1 MKIPELL
8 CPAGSMEALKT
19 ALHFGA
25 DAVYG
30 GMKRFGLRAFAG
42 NFDEEQLKEAVALC
56 HAAGKKFYL
65 TMNVF
70 PFDDQMDAFVETARI
85 AHEIGVDAAI
95 VSDIGAVVTLR
106 EQVPGL
112 ALHVSTQASTV
123 NTAAVKHYQAL
134 GCERVILARETSIER
149 IGSMIAKL
157 NGVEVRQSLTSDSD
171 CGQSPSEAGGRIQ
184 RTPAGM
190 EIETFVHGAACMA
203 YSGRCLLSAAM
214 VGRSGNQG
222 ECAQPCRWQ
231 YHVVEEKRPG
241 EYWPVCEDGN
251 GTYIFSAKDLCLMP
265 VLPQLI
271 EAGVAS
277 LKIEGRM
284 KTEYYVATVTA
295 AYRRALDLYAQSPAA
310 FAAELSALM
319 SELSCASHRDSDTGF
334 ALDKPQEPGG
344 AEGFHQDREYIARAI
359 ADSRAGEQAR
369 FLLKNRFHAGDDL
382 ELLTPSGVKDVRAV
396 PFLREKTGETVDTLG
411 IGGEIIAM
419 QVEHDVCAGDILR
432 GEVRNHRR

>member
-1 MKIPELL
+1 MKKETSRGLPELL
-8 CPAGSMEALKT
+8 CPAGTMESLKA

-42 NFDEEQLKEAVALC
+42 NFDEAQLREAVALC

-70 PFDDQMDAFVETARI
+70 PFDDQMDDFVETARI
-85 AHEIGVDAAI
+85 AHAIGVDAAI
-95 VSDIGAVVTLR
+95 VSDLGAVVTLR
-106 EQVPGL
+106 EAVPEL

-123 NTAAVKHYQAL
+123 NTAAVKHYQQL
-134 GCERVILARETSIER
+134 GCGRVILARETSIER
-149 IGSMIAKL
+149 IGRMTAQL
-157 NGVEVRQSLTSDSD
+157 DGV
-171 CGQSPSEAGGRIQ
+171 
-184 RTPAGM
+184 
-190 EIETFVHGAACMA
+190 EIETFVHGASCMA

-241 EYWPVCEDGN
+241 EYWPVCEDDN

-271 EAGVAS
+271 EAGVSS

-295 AYRRALDLYAQSPAA
+295 AYRRALDLYGESPEAFEAA
-310 FAAELSALM
+310 LPALMAELA
-319 SELSCASHRDSDTGF
+319 CASHRDSDTGF
-334 ALDKPQEPGG
+334 ALESPHHPGGGSPAGG

-359 ADSRAGEQAR
+359 ADSRAGEHAR
-369 FLLKNRFHAGDDL
+369 FLLKNRFYAGDDL
-382 ELLTPSGVKDVRAV
+382 ELLTPDGVKQVNAV
-396 PFLREKTGETVDTLG
+396 PFLREKTGEVVDTLG
-411 IGGEIIAM
+411 VGGEIIAM
-419 QVEHDVCAGDILR
+419 QVDCDVRTGDILR

>member
-1 MKIPELL
+1 MKNETSRKLPELL
-8 CPAGSMEALKT
+8 CPAGTMEALKT

-70 PFDDQMDAFVETARI
+70 PFDDQMDDYVETARI
-85 AHEIGVDAAI
+85 AHAIGVDAAI

-106 EQVPGL
+106 EKVPGL

-123 NTAAVKHYQAL
+123 NTAAVKHYQQL

-149 IGSMIAKL
+149 IGRMIS
-157 NGVEVRQSLTSDSD
+157 SLD
-171 CGQSPSEAGGRIQ
+171 
-184 RTPAGM
+184 GM
-190 EIETFVHGAACMA
+190 ELETFVHGAACMA

-241 EYWPVCEDGN
+241 EYWPVCEDDN

-271 EAGVAS
+271 QAGVAS

-295 AYRRALDLYAQSPAA
+295 AYRRALDLYAEDPAA
-310 FAAELSALM
+310 FEAALPALMAELQ
-319 SELSCASHRDSDTGF
+319 CASHRDSDTGF
-334 ALDKPQEPGG
+334 ALERPQQPGG
-344 AEGFHQDREYIARAI
+344 AEGFHQEREFIARAV
-359 ADSRAGEQAR
+359 ADTGAGENAR

-382 ELLTPSGVKDVRAV
+382 ELLTPNGVLAVKAV
-396 PFLREKTGETVDTLG
+396 PFLREKTGEIVDTLG

-419 QVEHDVCAGDILR
+419 QAPHAVHAGDILR

>member
-1 MKIPELL
+1 MKKKMGRRPPELL
-8 CPAGSMEALKT
+8 SPAGSMEALKA

-42 NFDEEQLKEAVALC
+42 NFDENQLKEAVELC

-70 PFDDQMDAFVETARI
+70 PFDDQMDDFVETARI
-85 AHEIGVDAAI
+85 AHAIGVDAAI

-106 EQVPGL
+106 EQVPEL
-112 ALHVSTQASTV
+112 PLHISTQASTV

-149 IGSMIAKL
+149 MRSMISHL
-157 NGVEVRQSLTSDSD
+157 DGIEV
-171 CGQSPSEAGGRIQ
+171 
-184 RTPAGM
+184 
-190 EIETFVHGAACMA
+190 ETFVHGAACMA

-241 EYWPVCEDGN
+241 EYWPVCEDDN

-295 AYRRALDLYAQSPAA
+295 AYRRALDMYAQSPEA
-310 FAAELSALM
+310 FTEALPALMAELA
-319 SELSCASHRDSDTGF
+319 CASHRDSDTGF

-344 AEGFHQDREYIARAI
+344 AEGFHQEREYIARAVQS
-359 ADSRAGEQAR
+359 SRAGEQVR

-382 ELLTPSGVKDVRAV
+382 ELLTPGGVKSVKAV
-396 PFLREKTGETVDTLG
+396 PFLREKTGEMVDTLG
-411 IGGEIIAM
+411 VGGEIIAM
-419 QVEHDVCAGDILR
+419 QVNCDVCEGDILR
-432 GEVRNHRR
+432 GQVRNHRR

>member
-1 MKIPELL
+1 MKKIPELL

-42 NFDEEQLKEAVALC
+42 NFDEEQLREAVALC
-56 HAAGKKFYL
+56 NGKGKKFYL

-70 PFDDQMDAFVETARI
+70 PFDDQMDDFVETARI

-95 VSDIGAVVTLR
+95 VSDIGAVVMLR
-106 EQVPGL
+106 EKVPGL
-112 ALHVSTQASTV
+112 TLHVSTQASTV
-123 NTAAVKHYQAL
+123 NTAAVKHYQSL

-149 IGSMIAKL
+149 MGKMIAQL
-157 NGVEVRQSLTSDSD
+157 D
-171 CGQSPSEAGGRIQ
+171 
-184 RTPAGM
+184 GM
-190 EIETFVHGAACMA
+190 EVETFVHGAACMA

-241 EYWPVCEDGN
+241 EYLPVCEDDN

-271 EAGVAS
+271 EAGVTS

-295 AYRRALDLYAQSPAA
+295 AYRRALDLYAKSPAA
-310 FAAELSALM
+310 FEAALPALMAELA
-319 SELSCASHRDSDTGF
+319 CASHRDSDIGF
-334 ALDKPQEPGG
+334 ALDKPQNPGG
-344 AEGFHQDREYIARAI
+344 AEGFHQDREYIARAV
-359 ADSRAGEQAR
+359 ADSRAGEMAR

-382 ELLTPSGVKDVRAV
+382 ELLTPDGVKAVKAV
-396 PFLREKTGETVDTLG
+396 PFLREKTGEMVDTLG
-411 IGGEIIAM
+411 VGGEIIAM
-419 QVEHDVCAGDILR
+419 RADCDVHVGDILR

>member
-1 MKIPELL
+1 MKTPELL
-8 CPAGSMEALKT
+8 CPAGSMEALKA

-42 NFDEEQLKEAVALC
+42 NFDENQLKEAVELC

-70 PFDDQMDAFVETARI
+70 PFDDQMDDFVETAHI
-85 AHEIGVDAAI
+85 AHAIGVDAAI

-106 EQVPGL
+106 EQVP
-112 ALHVSTQASTV
+112 ALPLHISTQASTV

-149 IGSMIAKL
+149 MRSMISHL
-157 NGVEVRQSLTSDSD
+157 DG
-171 CGQSPSEAGGRIQ
+171 I
-184 RTPAGM
+184 

-222 ECAQPCRWQ
+222 ECAQSCRWQ

-241 EYWPVCEDGN
+241 EYWPVCEDDN

-295 AYRRALDLYAQSPAA
+295 AYRRALDLYARSPEA
-310 FAAELSALM
+310 FTEALPALMAELA
-319 SELSCASHRDSDTGF
+319 CASHRDSDTGF

-344 AEGFHQDREYIARAI
+344 AEGFHQEREYIARAVQS
-359 ADSRAGEQAR
+359 SRAGEQAR
-369 FLLKNRFHAGDDL
+369 FLLKNRFHARDDL
-382 ELLTPSGVKDVRAV
+382 ELLTPDGVKSVKAV
-396 PFLREKTGETVDTLG
+396 PFLREKTGEMVDTLG
-411 IGGEIIAM
+411 VGGEIVAM
-419 QVEHDVCAGDILR
+419 QVDCDVCEGDILR
-432 GEVRNHRR
+432 GQVRNHRR

>member
-1 MKIPELL
+1 MRIPELL
-8 CPAGSMEALKT
+8 CPAGGMEALKA

-42 NFDEEQLKEAVALC
+42 NYDEAQLREAVALC
-56 HAAGKKFYL
+56 HARGKKFYL

-70 PFDDQMDAFVETARI
+70 PFDDQMDDFVETARI

-106 EQVPGL
+106 EKVPGL
-112 ALHVSTQASTV
+112 KLHVSTQASTV
-123 NTAAVKHYQAL
+123 NTAAVKHYQQL
-134 GCERVILARETSIER
+134 GCERVILARETSIDR
-149 IGSMIAKL
+149 MRGMISRL
-157 NGVEVRQSLTSDSD
+157 D
-171 CGQSPSEAGGRIQ
+171 
-184 RTPAGM
+184 GM

-241 EYWPVCEDGN
+241 EYWPVCEDEN

-265 VLPQLI
+265 VLPELI

-295 AYRRALDLYAQSPAA
+295 AYRRALDLYAGNPAG
-310 FAAELSALM
+310 FASELPALMAELA
-319 SELSCASHRDSDTGF
+319 CASHRDSDTGF
-334 ALDKPQEPGG
+334 AVAKPAEPGG
-344 AEGFHQDREYIARAI
+344 AEGFHQEREYIARAVE
-359 ADSRAGEQAR
+359 DSKAGGMAR
-369 FLLKNRFHAGDDL
+369 FLLKNRFHAGDQL
-382 ELLTPSGVKDVRAV
+382 ELLTPCGVHQLTAQ
-396 PFLREKTGETVDTLG
+396 PFLREKTGEMVDTLG
-411 IGGEIIAM
+411 VGGELISM
-419 QVEHDVCAGDILR
+419 QTPCDVHAGDILR

>member
-1 MKIPELL
+1 
-8 CPAGSMEALKT
+8 MEALKT

-42 NFDEEQLKEAVALC
+42 NFDEEQLREAVALC
-56 HAAGKKFYL
+56 HGKGKKFYL

-70 PFDDQMDAFVETARI
+70 PFDDQMDDFVETARI

-106 EQVPGL
+106 EKVPGL
-112 ALHVSTQASTV
+112 TLHVSTQASTV
-123 NTAAVKHYQAL
+123 NTAAVKHYQSL

-149 IGSMIAKL
+149 MGKMIAQL
-157 NGVEVRQSLTSDSD
+157 D
-171 CGQSPSEAGGRIQ
+171 
-184 RTPAGM
+184 GM
-190 EIETFVHGAACMA
+190 EVETFVHGAACMA

-241 EYWPVCEDGN
+241 EYLPVCEDDN

-271 EAGVAS
+271 EAGVSS

-295 AYRRALDLYAQSPAA
+295 AYRRALDLYAKSPAA
-310 FAAELSALM
+310 FEVALPALMAELA
-319 SELSCASHRDSDTGF
+319 CASHRDSDTGF
-334 ALDKPQEPGG
+334 ALDKPQNPGG
-344 AEGFHQDREYIARAI
+344 AEGFHQDREYIARAV
-359 ADSRAGEQAR
+359 ADSRAGEMAR

-382 ELLTPSGVKDVRAV
+382 ELLTPDGVKAVKAV
-396 PFLREKTGETVDTLG
+396 PFLREKTGEIVDALG
-411 IGGEIIAM
+411 VGGEIIAM
-419 QVEHDVCAGDILR
+419 QVACDVHVGDILR

>member
-1 MKIPELL
+1 MKKEMSRRLPELL
-8 CPAGSMEALKT
+8 CPAGTMEALKT

-42 NFDEEQLKEAVALC
+42 NFDEEQLREAVALC
-56 HAAGKKFYL
+56 HAKGKKFYL

-70 PFDDQMDAFVETARI
+70 PFDDQMDDFVETARI

-95 VSDIGAVVTLR
+95 VSDLGAVVTLR
-106 EQVPGL
+106 EAVPGL
-112 ALHVSTQASTV
+112 KLHVSTQASTV
-123 NTAAVKHYQAL
+123 NTAAVKHYQSL

-149 IGSMIAKL
+149 IGKMISQL
-157 NGVEVRQSLTSDSD
+157 DGV
-171 CGQSPSEAGGRIQ
+171 
-184 RTPAGM
+184 

-241 EYWPVCEDGN
+241 EYWPVCEDDN

-271 EAGVAS
+271 EAGVSS

-295 AYRRALDLYAQSPAA
+295 AYRRALDLYAKDPAA
-310 FAAELSALM
+310 FEAELPALM
-319 SELSCASHRDSDTGF
+319 AELSCASHRDSDTGF
-334 ALDKPQEPGG
+334 MLGKPEIPGG
-344 AEGFHQDREYIARAI
+344 AEGFHQEREYIARAI
-359 ADSRAGEQAR
+359 ADSRAGENAR

-382 ELLTPSGVKDVRAV
+382 ELLTPDGLRQVKAV
-396 PFLREKTGETVDTLG
+396 AFLREKTGEMLDTLG
-411 IGGEIIAM
+411 VGGESIAM
-419 QVEHDVCAGDILR
+419 RVDCDVRAGDILR

>member
-1 MKIPELL
+1 MMKIPELL

-42 NFDEEQLKEAVALC
+42 NFDEEQLRQAVELC

-70 PFDDQMDAFVETARI
+70 PFDDQMDDFVETARI
-85 AHEIGVDAAI
+85 AWKIGVDAAI

-106 EQVPGL
+106 EQVPEL
-112 ALHVSTQASTV
+112 PLHVSTQASTV
-123 NTAAVKHYQAL
+123 NTAAVKHYQSL
-134 GCERVILARETSIER
+134 GCERVILARETSIAR
-149 IGSMIAKL
+149 MKTMIAQL
-157 NGVEVRQSLTSDSD
+157 DGV
-171 CGQSPSEAGGRIQ
+171 
-184 RTPAGM
+184 

-241 EYWPVCEDGN
+241 EYWPVCEDDN
-251 GTYIFSAKDLCLMP
+251 GTYIFSARDLCLMP

-271 EAGVAS
+271 EAGVSS

-295 AYRRALDLYAQSPAA
+295 AYRRALDLYARSPED
-310 FAAELSALM
+310 FAAALPELMA
-319 SELSCASHRDSDTGF
+319 ELTCASHRDSDTGF
-334 ALDKPQEPGG
+334 AIDKPELPGG
-344 AEGFHQDREYIARAI
+344 AEGFHQEREFIARAV
-359 ADSRAGEQAR
+359 ADSEAGENAR

-382 ELLTPSGVKDVRAV
+382 ELLTPSGVKNVKAL
-396 PFLREKTGETVDTLG
+396 PFLREKTGETVETLG

-419 QVEHDVCAGDILR
+419 RVDHAVKTGDILR

>member
-1 MKIPELL
+1 MKKDTGRRPLPELL
-8 CPAGSMEALKT
+8 CPAGTMDALKT

-42 NFDEEQLKEAVALC
+42 NFDENQLREAVALC
-56 HAAGKKFYL
+56 HAKGKKFYL

-70 PFDDQMDAFVETARI
+70 PFDDQMDDFVETARI

-95 VSDIGAVVTLR
+95 VSDLGAVVTLR
-106 EQVPGL
+106 EAVPGL

-123 NTAAVKHYQAL
+123 NTAAVKHYQQL

-149 IGSMIAKL
+149 IGKMTEQLS
-157 NGVEVRQSLTSDSD
+157 N
-171 CGQSPSEAGGRIQ
+171 
-184 RTPAGM
+184 M

-231 YHVVEEKRPG
+231 YHVMEEKRPG
-241 EYWPVCEDGN
+241 EYLPVCEDDN

-271 EAGVAS
+271 EAGVSS

-295 AYRRALDLYAQSPAA
+295 AYRRALDLYAESPEA
-310 FAAELSALM
+310 FAAELPALLA
-319 SELSCASHRDSDTGF
+319 ELACASHRDSDTGF
-334 ALDKPQEPGG
+334 ALDKPEVPGG

-359 ADSRAGEQAR
+359 ADSKAGESAR

-382 ELLTPSGVKDVRAV
+382 ELLTPDGVKRFKAV
-396 PFLREKTGETVDTLG
+396 PFLREKTGEMLDTLG
-411 IGGEIIAM
+411 IGGEVIAM
-419 QVEHDVCAGDILR
+419 QVDCDVHAGDILR